1 MTSGLIAWLSHAP
14 LALLYLIMAAFAAV
28 ENVFPPI
35 PADTVVALGSWLAAR
50 GQGSPVWAFLS
61 VWIGNVAGAAAMYFV
76 GRRHGTGWIER
87 RFPKIADERSEDR
100 FQELH
105 RKYGA
110 ASLFLS
116 RFIPGVRALVPP
128 FAGALRLP
136 VVPSLVSI
144 ALASG
149 VWYGLVSYLA
159 FRAGAADW
167 NALTGRISSVGRW
180 IAIGAGVVFAA
191 GALVWWVQRRRNRRE
206 PT

>member
-1 MTSGLIAWLSHAP
+1 VTSGLIAWLSHAP
-14 LALLYLIMAAFAAV
+14 LALLYLIMALFAAV

-61 VWIGNVAGAAAMYFV
+61 VWIGNIAGAAAMYFV
-76 GRRHGTGWIER
+76 GRRHGTWWIER
-87 RFPKIADERSEDR
+87 RFPRIADEKSENR
-100 FQELH
+100 FEELH

-136 VVPSLVSI
+136 AVPSLTAI

-149 VWYGLVSYLA
+149 LWYGLVSYLA

-167 NALTGRISSVGRW
+167 EALTGRISSVGRW
-180 IAIGAGVVFAA
+180 IAVGSAVVIAA
-191 GALVWWVQRRRNRRE
+191 GALMWKLRR
-206 PT
+206 PSSKQS

>member
-1 MTSGLIAWLSHAP
+1 VTGFIGWLSHAP

-61 VWIGNVAGAAAMYFV
+61 VWIGNIAGAAGMYFV
-76 GRRHGTGWIER
+76 GRRHGTAWIER
-87 RFPKIADERSEDR
+87 RFPKIADAQSEHR
-100 FQELH
+100 FRELH
-105 RKYGA
+105 RRYGA
-110 ASLFLS
+110 ASIFLS

-136 VVPSLVSI
+136 VVSSLASI

-149 VWYGLVSYLA
+149 IWYGLVSYLA
-159 FRAGAADW
+159 FRAGAAAW
-167 NALTGRISSVGRW
+167 NALNGRSSTGGRW
-180 IAIGAGVVFAA
+180 IAVGAGVGFLA
-191 GALVWWVQRRRNRRE
+191 GELVWWVRRRRNRRE

>member
-1 MTSGLIAWLSHAP
+1 MSGFIEWLSHAP
-14 LALLYLIMAAFAAV
+14 LALLYLIMAVFAAV

-61 VWIGNVAGAAAMYFV
+61 VWIGNIAGAAAMYYV
-76 GRRHGTGWIER
+76 GRRHGTAWIER
-87 RFPKIADERSEDR
+87 RFPKIADEKSEAR
-100 FQELH
+100 FRELH

-136 VVPSLVSI
+136 AVSSLASISI
-144 ALASG
+144 ASG
-149 VWYGLVSYLA
+149 IWYGLVSYLA

-180 IAIGAGVVFAA
+180 IAVGAAVVLGI
-191 GALVWWVQRRRNRRE
+191 GALVWWLRQRRSE
-206 PT
+206 PS

>member
-1 MTSGLIAWLSHAP
+1 VSGLIGWLSHAP

-180 IAIGAGVVFAA
+180 IAVGAGVVLAI
-191 GALVWWVQRRRNRRE
+191 GALVWWLRQRRSE
-206 PT
+206 PS

>member
-1 MTSGLIAWLSHAP
+1 MESGLIGWLSHAP

-50 GQGSPVWAFLS
+50 GQGSPLWAFLS
-61 VWIGNVAGAAAMYFV
+61 VWIGNIAGASAMYYV
-76 GRRHGTGWIER
+76 GRHHGTAWIER
-87 RFPKIADERSEDR
+87 RFPKIADEKSENR
-100 FQELH
+100 FRELH

-136 VVPSLVSI
+136 AVSSLASISI
-144 ALASG
+144 ASG
-149 VWYGLVSYLA
+149 IWYGLVSYLA

-180 IAIGAGVVFAA
+180 IAVGAGVVLAI
-191 GALVWWVQRRRNRRE
+191 GALVWWLRQRRGE
-206 PT
+206 PS

>member
-1 MTSGLIAWLSHAP
+1 VSGLIGWLSHAP

-50 GQGSPVWAFLS
+50 GQGSPLWAFLS
-61 VWIGNVAGAAAMYFV
+61 VCIGNIAGTAAMYFV
-76 GRRHGTGWIER
+76 GRRHGTAWIER
-87 RFPKIADERSEDR
+87 RFPKIADEKSENR
-100 FQELH
+100 FRELH

-136 VVPSLVSI
+136 AVPTLVSI

-149 VWYGLVSYLA
+149 IWYGLVSYLA

-167 NALTGRISSVGRW
+167 DALNGRIASVGRW
-180 IAIGAGVVFAA
+180 IAIGAAVVLAIAA
-191 GALVWWVQRRRNRRE
+191 LGWWLRQRASKQS
-206 PT
+206 

>member
-1 MTSGLIAWLSHAP
+1 MSSGFIAWLSHAP

-50 GQGSPVWAFLS
+50 GQGSPLWAFLAT
-61 VWIGNVAGAAAMYFV
+61 WIGNIAGATAMYFV
-76 GRRHGTGWIER
+76 GRRHGTAWLER
-87 RFPKIADERSEDR
+87 RFPSIADEKSENR
-100 FQELH
+100 FRELH
-105 RKYGA
+105 RKYGT

-136 VVPSLVSI
+136 AVPSLASI

-149 VWYGLVSYLA
+149 IWYGLVSYLA
-159 FRAGAADW
+159 FRAGANWD
-167 NALTGRISSVGRW
+167 ALTARISSVGRW
-180 IAIGAGVVFAA
+180 TALGAGIVLGV
-191 GALVWWVQRRRNRRE
+191 GVLVWWVQRRRTRSE
-206 PT
+206 PS

>member
-1 MTSGLIAWLSHAP
+1 MESGLIGWLSHAP

-50 GQGSPVWAFLS
+50 GQGSPLWAFLS
-61 VWIGNVAGAAAMYFV
+61 VWVGNIAGASAMYYV
-76 GRRHGTGWIER
+76 GRRHGTAWIER
-87 RFPKIADERSEDR
+87 RFPKIADEKSENR
-100 FQELH
+100 FRELH

-136 VVPSLVSI
+136 AVSSLASISI
-144 ALASG
+144 ASG
-149 VWYGLVSYLA
+149 LWYGLVSYLA

-167 NALTGRISSVGRW
+167 DALTGRISSVGRW
-180 IAIGAGVVFAA
+180 IAVGAGVVLAI
-191 GALVWWVQRRRNRRE
+191 GALVWWLRQHRSE
-206 PT
+206 PS

>member
-1 MTSGLIAWLSHAP
+1 MSSGLIAWLSHAP
-14 LALLYLIMAAFAAV
+14 LALLYLIMAVFAAV

-50 GQGSPVWAFLS
+50 GQGSPLWAFLS
-61 VWIGNVAGAAAMYFV
+61 VWVGNIAGASAMYYV
-76 GRRHGTGWIER
+76 GRRHGTAWIER
-87 RFPKIADERSEDR
+87 RFPKIADEKSENR
-100 FQELH
+100 FRELH

-136 VVPSLVSI
+136 AVSSLASISI
-144 ALASG
+144 ASG
-149 VWYGLVSYLA
+149 LWYGLVSYLA

-180 IAIGAGVVFAA
+180 IAVGAGVVLAI
-191 GALVWWVQRRRNRRE
+191 GALVWWLRQRRSE
-206 PT
+206 PS

>member
-1 MTSGLIAWLSHAP
+1 MSSGLIAWLTSVP
-14 LALLYLIMAAFAAV
+14 LGVLYLIMALFAAV

-76 GRRHGTGWIER
+76 GRRHGTVWIER
-87 RFPKIADERSEDR
+87 RFPKIADEKSENR
-100 FQELH
+100 LRELH
-105 RKYGA
+105 RRYGA

-136 VVPSLVSI
+136 AMSSLVSI
-144 ALASG
+144 AVASG
-149 VWYGLVSYLA
+149 IWYGLVSYLA

-180 IAIGAGVVFAA
+180 IAVGAGVVLAV
-191 GALVWWVQRRRNRRE
+191 GALAWWLRQRSSK
-206 PT
+206 PS

>member
-1 MTSGLIAWLSHAP
+1 VESGLIGWLSHAP

-50 GQGSPVWAFLS
+50 GQGSPLWAFLS
-61 VWIGNVAGAAAMYFV
+61 VWVGNIAGASAMYYV
-76 GRRHGTGWIER
+76 GRRHGTAWIER
-87 RFPKIADERSEDR
+87 RFPKIADEKSENR
-100 FQELH
+100 FRELH

-136 VVPSLVSI
+136 AVSSLASISI
-144 ALASG
+144 ASG
-149 VWYGLVSYLA
+149 IWYGLVSYLA

-180 IAIGAGVVFAA
+180 IAVGAGVVLAI
-191 GALVWWVQRRRNRRE
+191 GALVWWLRQRRSE
-206 PT
+206 PS

>member
-1 MTSGLIAWLSHAP
+1 MSSGFIAWLTSVP
-14 LALLYLIMAAFAAV
+14 LGALYLIMALFAAV

-61 VWIGNVAGAAAMYFV
+61 VWIGNIAGAAAMYFV
-76 GRRHGTGWIER
+76 GRRHGTAWIER
-87 RFPKIADERSEDR
+87 RFPKIADEKSENR
-100 FQELH
+100 LRELH
-105 RKYGA
+105 RRYGA

-136 VVPSLVSI
+136 AMSSLVSI
-144 ALASG
+144 AVASG
-149 VWYGLVSYLA
+149 IWYGLVSYLA

-180 IAIGAGVVFAA
+180 IAVGAGVVLAV
-191 GALVWWVQRRRNRRE
+191 GALAWWVRQRGSK
-206 PT
+206 PS

>member
-1 MTSGLIAWLSHAP
+1 VSSGLIAWLTSVP
-14 LALLYLIMAAFAAV
+14 LGVLYLIMALFAAV
-28 ENVFPPI
+28 ENIFPPI

-61 VWIGNVAGAAAMYFV
+61 VWIGNIAGAAAMYFV
-76 GRRHGTGWIER
+76 GRRHGTVWIER
-87 RFPKIADERSEDR
+87 RFPKIADEKSENR
-100 FQELH
+100 FRELH

-136 VVPSLVSI
+136 AMSSLVSI
-144 ALASG
+144 AVASG
-149 VWYGLVSYLA
+149 IWYGLVSYLA

-180 IAIGAGVVFAA
+180 IAVGAGVVLGI
-191 GALVWWVQRRRNRRE
+191 GALVWWLRQRRSE
-206 PT
+206 PS

>member
-1 MTSGLIAWLSHAP
+1 VSSGFIAWLTSVP
-14 LALLYLIMAAFAAV
+14 LGALYLIMALFAAV

-61 VWIGNVAGAAAMYFV
+61 VWIGNIAGAAAMYFV
-76 GRRHGTGWIER
+76 GRRHGTAWIER
-87 RFPKIADERSEDR
+87 RFPKIADEKSENR
-100 FQELH
+100 FRELH

-136 VVPSLVSI
+136 AMSSLVSI
-144 ALASG
+144 AVASG
-149 VWYGLVSYLA
+149 IWYGLVSYLA

-180 IAIGAGVVFAA
+180 IAVGAGVVLAV
-191 GALVWWVQRRRNRRE
+191 GALAWWVRQRGSK
-206 PT
+206 PS

>member
-1 MTSGLIAWLSHAP
+1 VESGLIGWLSHAP

-50 GQGSPVWAFLS
+50 GQGSPLWAFLS
-61 VWIGNVAGAAAMYFV
+61 VWVGNIAGASAMYYV
-76 GRRHGTGWIER
+76 GRRHGTAWIER
-87 RFPKIADERSEDR
+87 RFPKIADEKSENR
-100 FQELH
+100 FRELH

-136 VVPSLVSI
+136 AVSSLASISI
-144 ALASG
+144 ASG
-149 VWYGLVSYLA
+149 LWYGLVSYLA

-180 IAIGAGVVFAA
+180 IAVGAGVVLAI
-191 GALVWWVQRRRNRRE
+191 GALVWWLRQRRSE
-206 PT
+206 PS

>member
-1 MTSGLIAWLSHAP
+1 MESGLIGWLSHAP

-50 GQGSPVWAFLS
+50 GQGSPLWAFLS
-61 VWIGNVAGAAAMYFV
+61 VWVGNIAGASAMYFV

-136 VVPSLVSI
+136 AMSSLVSI
-144 ALASG
+144 AVASG
-149 VWYGLVSYLA
+149 IWYGLVSYLA

-180 IAIGAGVVFAA
+180 IAVGAGVVLAV
-191 GALVWWVQRRRNRRE
+191 GALAWWVRQRGSK
-206 PT
+206 PS

>member
-1 MTSGLIAWLSHAP
+1 MSSGFIAWLTSVP
-14 LALLYLIMAAFAAV
+14 LGVLYLIMALFAAV
-28 ENVFPPI
+28 ENIFPPI

-61 VWIGNVAGAAAMYFV
+61 VWIGNIAGAAAMYFV
-76 GRRHGTGWIER
+76 GRRHGTAWIER
-87 RFPKIADERSEDR
+87 RFPKIADEKSENR
-100 FQELH
+100 FRELH

-136 VVPSLVSI
+136 AMSSLVSI
-144 ALASG
+144 AVASG
-149 VWYGLVSYLA
+149 IWYGLVSYLA

-180 IAIGAGVVFAA
+180 IAVGAGVVLAV
-191 GALVWWVQRRRNRRE
+191 GALAWWLRQRSSK
-206 PT
+206 TS

>member
-1 MTSGLIAWLSHAP
+1 MSSGLIDWLSHAP

-50 GQGSPVWAFLS
+50 GQGSPLWAFLS
-61 VWIGNVAGAAAMYFV
+61 VWIGNIAGASAMYYV
-76 GRRHGTGWIER
+76 GRRHGTAWIER
-87 RFPKIADERSEDR
+87 RFPKIADEKSENR
-100 FQELH
+100 FRELH
-105 RKYGA
+105 RRYGT

-136 VVPSLVSI
+136 AVSSLASISI
-144 ALASG
+144 ASG
-149 VWYGLVSYLA
+149 IWYGLVSYLA

-180 IAIGAGVVFAA
+180 IAVGAGVVLAA
-191 GALVWWVQRRRNRRE
+191 GALVWWLRQRRSE
-206 PT
+206 PS

>member
-1 MTSGLIAWLSHAP
+1 M
-14 LALLYLIMAAFAAV
+14 ALFAAV

-76 GRRHGTGWIER
+76 GRRHGTVWIER
-87 RFPKIADERSEDR
+87 RFPKIADEKSENR
-100 FQELH
+100 LRELH
-105 RKYGA
+105 RRYGA

-136 VVPSLVSI
+136 AMSSLVSI
-144 ALASG
+144 AVASG
-149 VWYGLVSYLA
+149 IWYGLVSYLA

-180 IAIGAGVVFAA
+180 IAVGAGVVLAV
-191 GALVWWVQRRRNRRE
+191 GALAWWLRQRSSK
-206 PT
+206 PS

>member
-1 MTSGLIAWLSHAP
+1 MSSGLIAWLTSVP
-14 LALLYLIMAAFAAV
+14 LGVLYLIMALFAAV

-61 VWIGNVAGAAAMYFV
+61 VWIGNIAGAAAMYFV
-76 GRRHGTGWIER
+76 GRRHGTIWIER
-87 RFPKIADERSEDR
+87 RFPKIADEKSENR
-100 FQELH
+100 LRELH
-105 RKYGA
+105 RRYGA

-136 VVPSLVSI
+136 AMSSLVSI
-144 ALASG
+144 AVASG
-149 VWYGLVSYLA
+149 IWYGLVSYLA

-180 IAIGAGVVFAA
+180 IAVGAGVVLAV
-191 GALVWWVQRRRNRRE
+191 GALAWWLRQRGSKQS
-206 PT
+206 

>member
-1 MTSGLIAWLSHAP
+1 VSGLIGWLSHAP

-50 GQGSPVWAFLS
+50 GQGSPLWAFLS
-61 VWIGNVAGAAAMYFV
+61 VWVGNIAGASAMYYV
-76 GRRHGTGWIER
+76 GRRHGTAWIER
-87 RFPKIADERSEDR
+87 RFPKIADEKSENR

-136 VVPSLVSI
+136 AVSSLASV

-149 VWYGLVSYLA
+149 IWYGLVSYLA

-180 IAIGAGVVFAA
+180 IAIGAGVVLAA
-191 GALVWWVQRRRNRRE
+191 GALAWRLRQRGRRSS
-206 PT
+206 

>member
-1 MTSGLIAWLSHAP
+1 MSSGLIDWLSHAP

-50 GQGSPVWAFLS
+50 GQGSPLWAFLS
-61 VWIGNVAGAAAMYFV
+61 VWIGNIAGASAMYYV
-76 GRRHGTGWIER
+76 GRRHGTAWIER
-87 RFPKIADERSEDR
+87 RFPKIADEKSENR
-100 FQELH
+100 FRELH
-105 RKYGA
+105 RRYGT

-136 VVPSLVSI
+136 AVSSLASISI
-144 ALASG
+144 ASG
-149 VWYGLVSYLA
+149 IWYGLVSYLA

-180 IAIGAGVVFAA
+180 IAIGAAVVLGI
-191 GALVWWVQRRRNRRE
+191 GALVWWLRQRRRE
-206 PT
+206 PS

>member
-1 MTSGLIAWLSHAP
+1 MTSGFIAWLSHAP
-14 LALLYLIMAAFAAV
+14 LALLYLIMAVFAAV

-61 VWIGNVAGAAAMYFV
+61 VWIGNIAGAAAMYFV
-76 GRRHGTGWIER
+76 GRRHGTAWLER
-87 RFPKIADERSEDR
+87 RFPQIADEKSEQR
-100 FQELH
+100 MRELH
-105 RKYGA
+105 RKYGV

-136 VVPSLVSI
+136 AVPSLVSI

-149 VWYGLVSYLA
+149 IWYGVVSYLA
-159 FRAGAADW
+159 FRAGSNWD
-167 NALTGRISSVGRW
+167 ALTGRISYVGRW
-180 IAIGAGVVFAA
+180 IALGAGVVIAV
-191 GALVWWVQRRRNRRE
+191 GALAWWIRRRRSQ
-206 PT
+206 PS

>member
-1 MTSGLIAWLSHAP
+1 MSSGLIAWLTSVP
-14 LALLYLIMAAFAAV
+14 LGVLYLIMALFAAV
-28 ENVFPPI
+28 ENIFPPI

-61 VWIGNVAGAAAMYFV
+61 VWIGNIAGAAAMYFV
-76 GRRHGTGWIER
+76 GRRHGTVWIER
-87 RFPKIADERSEDR
+87 RFPKIADEKSENR
-100 FQELH
+100 FRELH

-136 VVPSLVSI
+136 AMSSLVSI
-144 ALASG
+144 AVASG
-149 VWYGLVSYLA
+149 IWYGLVSYLA

-180 IAIGAGVVFAA
+180 IAVGAGVVLAV
-191 GALVWWVQRRRNRRE
+191 GALAWWVRQRGSK
-206 PT
+206 PS

>member
-1 MTSGLIAWLSHAP
+1 VSSGFIAWLTSVP
-14 LALLYLIMAAFAAV
+14 LGVLYLIMALFAAV

-61 VWIGNVAGAAAMYFV
+61 VWIGNIAGAAAMYFV
-76 GRRHGTGWIER
+76 GRRHGTAWIER
-87 RFPKIADERSEDR
+87 RFPKIADETSESR
-100 FQELH
+100 FRELH

-136 VVPSLVSI
+136 PVPSLVSI

-149 VWYGLVSYLA
+149 IWYGLVSYLA

-167 NALTGRISSVGRW
+167 NALTGRISYFGRW
-180 IAIGAGVVFAA
+180 IAVGAGVVLAI
-191 GALVWWVQRRRNRRE
+191 GALAWWLRQRSSK
-206 PT
+206 PS